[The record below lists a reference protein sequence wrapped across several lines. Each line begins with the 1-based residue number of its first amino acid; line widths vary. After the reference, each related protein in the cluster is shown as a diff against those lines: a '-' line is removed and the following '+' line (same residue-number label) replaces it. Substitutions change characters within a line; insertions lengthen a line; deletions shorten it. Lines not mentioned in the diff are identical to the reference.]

1 MATNK
6 SVNEFL
12 FSASL
17 KIREWIL
24 NYESLVL
31 SDSFKLENNLDDSEF
46 FYTINAFDKDDQL
59 IGGTTVFPTGDEF
72 FDASIVWEEATAIP
86 VLFNT
91 CYLLHSFNLC
101 SKSSL
106 YVGKERRFN
115 SLVVSYIEVHFSF
128 WRQKN
133 IDFTLNYGYQDIQE
147 KLWEA
152 ECWLMKQPVKPPYLS
167 ADSHAYFKANI
178 MQRGSSHKSDDDDT
192 TIALGTHLFHDLENQ
207 IEIYKNSIAMP
218 SKGMLDSIMLKRF
231 LEDNFTLTL
240 ERTDMVSIDIVNTW
254 SERFT
259 LQ

>member
-72 FDASIVWEEATAIP
+72 FDASIDWEEATAIP

-91 CYLLHSFNLC
+91 CYLLHSFNLF
-101 SKSSL
+101 SKSIL
-106 YVGKERRFN
+106 YVGEERRFN
-115 SLVVSYIEVHFSF
+115 PLAVSYIEVHFSF

-152 ECWLMKQPVKPPYLS
+152 ECWLMKQPAKPEYLQ
-167 ADSHAYFKANI
+167 ADCHAYFTAQL
-178 MQRGSSHKSDDDDT
+178 MQTEASEKRNTDD
-192 TIALGTHLFHDLENQ
+192 IALDLGTYLLQDIENQ
-207 IEIYKNSIAMP
+207 IEIHKNSIAMP

-254 SERFT
+254 SERLT
-259 LQ
+259 L